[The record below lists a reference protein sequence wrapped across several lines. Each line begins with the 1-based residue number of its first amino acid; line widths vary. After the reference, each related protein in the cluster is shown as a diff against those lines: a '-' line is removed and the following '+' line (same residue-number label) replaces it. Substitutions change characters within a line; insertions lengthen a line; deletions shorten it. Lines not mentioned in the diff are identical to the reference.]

1 MIELQPFDG
10 REVRKTTISVTNAGD
25 GLSKSLKIDPKEM
38 HMGETVFVVLECE
51 VAKVRFV
58 PIGDGEDLAREHILR
73 AGTGT
78 LVDKD
83 LVEVVIEEAR
93 KRILAAEEEAKGL
106 QQIPE
111 IDFAEEHRNGQHK
124 RFRKGC
130 ELCAVAKAEKEE
142 AKAQAKLDPDA
153 PPARARG
160 AAKKATGAT
169 GKRAGRGRGNLTG
182 IEGGGEGSSDPS

>member
-10 REVRKTTISVTNAGD
+10 RDVRKTTISVTNAGD

-83 LVEVVIEEAR
+83 LVELVIDEAR
-93 KRILAAEEEAKGL
+93 ARILAAEEEAKGL
-106 QQIPE
+106 QQVPTV
-111 IDFAEEHRNGQHK
+111 DRAEEHRNGQHK
-124 RFRKGC
+124 RAHKDC
-130 ELCAVAKAEKEE
+130 ELCAVEKAEKAE
-142 AKAQAKLDPDA
+142 AKAQAKLDPNA
-153 PPARARG
+153 KPARAR
-160 AAKKATGAT
+160 AAKKST
-169 GKRAGRGRGNLTG
+169 GRGRGNLTG